1 MQTRSKNIFLM
12 VNLPI
17 VTVINK
23 ISLNLCYRREV
34 EVIQDIN
41 KKSLQL
47 IQNSNLSKAMRLLIV
62 LLYLKLLPYTETI
75 QQAVF

>member
-1 MQTRSKNIFLM
+1 MLTRSKNIFLM
-12 VNLPI
+12 VYLPI
-17 VTVINK
+17 VTIINK
-23 ISLNLCYRREV
+23 ISQNLCYHREA
-34 EVIQDIN
+34 EVIQVIN

-47 IQNSNLSKAMRLLIV
+47 TQNSNLSKVMHLLIV

>member
-47 IQNSNLSKAMRLLIV
+47 IQNSNLSKVMRLLIV